1 VTTNYFNVKTG
12 ITVGANVAGKI
23 VLDGANGNISTTN
36 ANISGN
42 LIVSGTSNLSAAGN
56 VTITGGATGQVLT
69 YNTGSTLQW
78 ANPATGTSIANGTSN
93 VNIPASGGNVNT
105 SVGGI
110 ANVLV
115 VTSTGAN
122 ITGTANI
129 TGNANI
135 AGALNISNSTAAS
148 NNVTGAVVVTGGAGI
163 NGNVYVGGRVGWANT
178 TSNTSAVYQYYNATV
193 NSLDTVFG

>member
-1 VTTNYFNVKTG
+1 VSNNYFSVKTG
-12 ITVGANVAGKI
+12 ITVGPNVAGNI
-23 VLDGANGNISTTN
+23 VLDGANSNIKTAN
-36 ANISGN
+36 ANITNN
-42 LIVSGTSNLSAAGN
+42 LLVSGQSNLGAAGN
-56 VTITGGATGQVLT
+56 VTITGGSTGQILT
-69 YNTGSTLQW
+69 WNTGNTLQW
-78 ANPATGTSIANGTSN
+78 SSPTAGSSIANGTSN
-93 VNIPASGGNVNT
+93 VNIPTSGGNVNT
-105 SVGGI
+105 SVGGN
-110 ANVLV
+110 ANILV
-115 VTSTGAN
+115 VTGTGAN

-178 TSNTSAVYQYYNATV
+178 TSNASVVYQYYNASA